1 MVIKLL
7 QSRPQILQRKF
18 RKRGKT
24 KKKKCH
30 SHTSLLIGKGK
41 LTKTDT
47 TKILQLLTVCL
58 SKKIYH
64 LVLHKHA
71 VVALLYLNETI
82 NLVFY
87 FLCGCGVH
95 VNLTNHFFD
104 RMSLAF
110 KSKILGDIKKL

>member
-1 MVIKLL
+1 M
-7 QSRPQILQRKF
+7 
-18 RKRGKT
+18 
-24 KKKKCH
+24 
-30 SHTSLLIGKGK
+30 
-41 LTKTDT
+41 
-47 TKILQLLTVCL
+47 QLLTVCL

>member
-87 FLCGCGVH
+87 FLSVVH

-104 RMSLAF
+104 RLSRAF
-110 KSKILGDIKKL
+110 NLQILGDIKKL